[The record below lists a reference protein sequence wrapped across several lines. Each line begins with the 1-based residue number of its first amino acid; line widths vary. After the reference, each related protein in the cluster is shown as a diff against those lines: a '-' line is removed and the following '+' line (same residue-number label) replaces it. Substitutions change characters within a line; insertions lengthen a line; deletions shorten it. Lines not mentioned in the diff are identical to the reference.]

1 MPRPW
6 CLYYPHG
13 VTGIKLGI
21 KDTTETDRSAS
32 YRDLHLDIDSEGQ
45 LRTKLYDKTD
55 DFNFPIVN
63 FPFICSNIQA
73 ATCIWSVYLSVD
85 AIFQSLWVL

>member
-1 MPRPW
+1 MPWPW

-13 VTGIKLGI
+13 VTRIKLEI

-32 YRDLHLDIDSEGQ
+32 YCDLDIDSEGQ

-55 DFNFPIVN
+55 DF
-63 FPFICSNIQA
+63 
-73 ATCIWSVYLSVD
+73 
-85 AIFQSLWVL
+85 IFYR